1 MRNLTRRSFLKTGMA
16 AAAAGIAA
24 PRALGANERIRMGV
38 IGGRNRGHQVAT
50 DMARNRNFE
59 IATVCDCDTAMAES
73 AVAEILKGSN
83 QDEKPKLEQD
93 FRRVLEDRDIDAVI
107 IAAPD
112 HWHAHMQHLALD
124 AGKHVYVEKPAS
136 FNIAE
141 SVAMTRKAKAHP
153 ELTVMVGTQQRS
165 GRHFKDAKAF
175 VEEGRLGKIGFCRTW
190 ITQNRPVLPIV
201 PDTDPPQTMD
211 YEMWV
216 GPAPYQPYNEYACHY
231 WWHFQKEYGTGEI
244 GNWGAHWIDIARWY
258 LNLGLP
264 NAVSGQGHKIV
275 QDAKETPD
283 TQTVIYEFPEL
294 TVLWEQRIWTEYRI
308 SGESSGLELC
318 GDKGALMLTRGGWTF
333 YPAGGKPE
341 KHDGSDL
348 MGPHVHNFAEVIQGR
363 AECNAPME
371 EGARTAS
378 MCHLGNLVAR
388 LNRRLEFDAATQ
400 SFPKDPEANE
410 LRGRAYRAPWSEL
423 VRIG

>member
-1 MRNLTRRSFLKTGMA
+1 MAGMSRRAFMKTGAVA
-16 AAAAGIAA
+16 ATATLAAQ
-24 PRALGANERIRMGV
+24 RASGANERIRV
-38 IGGRNRGHQVAT
+38 AAIGGRNRGHQVAT
-50 DMARNRNFE
+50 EMARNRNFE
-59 IATVCDCDTAMAES
+59 IASVCDCDTRMAKQ
-73 AVAEILKGSN
+73 AVAEILNGSN
-83 QDEKPKLEQD
+83 QEERPKLEQD
-93 FRRVLEDRDIDAVI
+93 FRRVLEDKDIDAVI

-141 SVAMTRKAKAHP
+141 SVAMTEKAKAHP

-165 GRHFKDAKAF
+165 GRHFKDAKDFIA
-175 VEEGRLGKIGFCRTW
+175 EGHLGTIGFCRAW

-201 PDTDPPQTMD
+201 PDTEPPDTLD

-216 GPAPYQPYNEYACHY
+216 GPAPYQPYNEYGCHY
-231 WWHFQKEYGTGEI
+231 WWHFQKEYGTGEM

-258 LNLGLP
+258 LGLDLP
-264 NAVSGQGHKIV
+264 AAVSGQGHKIV

-294 TVLWEQRIWTEYRI
+294 TLLWEQRIWTERRLNK
-308 SGESSGLELC
+308 ESSGVEFC
-318 GDKGALMLTRGGWTF
+318 GDKGALMITRGWWAF
-333 YPAGGKPE
+333 YPHDEKPQR
-341 KHDGSDL
+341 HDGTPL

-363 AECNAPME
+363 AKCNATME
-371 EGARTAS
+371 EGAKTAT

-388 LNRRLEFDAATQ
+388 LNRRLEFDAATHT
-400 SFPKDPEANE
+400 FPKDPEANT
-410 LRGRAYRAPWSEL
+410 LRGREYRAPWSEM
-423 VRIG
+423 VTFG